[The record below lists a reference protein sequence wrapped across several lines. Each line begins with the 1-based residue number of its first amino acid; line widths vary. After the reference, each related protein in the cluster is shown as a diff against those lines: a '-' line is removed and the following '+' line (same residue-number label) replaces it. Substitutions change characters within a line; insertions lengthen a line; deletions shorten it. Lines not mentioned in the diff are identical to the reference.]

1 MATRSTT
8 TTTDWGIALVRLAVG
23 VVMVVHG
30 VGKLFG
36 VGPSATGLDQFAGF
50 VGGLGVP
57 LPTLAA
63 LGVALVETVGGLF
76 VLVGLLTRYAAALFA
91 ADMLVAT
98 LLVHLPNGFSVSDGG
113 YEFTLTL
120 FLAALALVLLG
131 SGSLSVDRAVLGREP
146 VPGAVRG

>member
-1 MATRSTT
+1 MATRGTT
-8 TTTDWGIALVRLAVG
+8 TADWGIALVRLAVG

-36 VGPSATGLDQFAGF
+36 AGPSATGLDQFAGF
-50 VGGLGVP
+50 IGGMGVP

-76 VLVGLLTRYAAALFA
+76 VLVGFLTRYAAALFA
-91 ADMLVAT
+91 ADMLMAT
-98 LLVHLPNGFSVSDGG
+98 LLVHLPNGFAVSDGG

-120 FLAALALVLLG
+120 FLVALALVLLG

-146 VPGAVRG
+146 VPGTVRG